1 MIVAIQVRKMGDEDS
16 RKIFVGG
23 TKDADHA
30 MLENYFQRFGRI
42 ESAKVIYDRE
52 TNK

>member
-1 MIVAIQVRKMGDEDS
+1 MGDEDS

-23 TKDADHA
+23 TKDADQT